1 MKSKEEP
8 NLKHTLSIAALLVAG
23 LSVSAV
29 AGDKPSLSLA
39 DANAVGIHSNSLSA
53 VANSEQVLKLLRSQ
67 GFVNVSQLARDAHG
81 RWSGVATKDGER
93 RMVSVSI
100 PAITESSSTN

>member
-8 NLKHTLSIAALLVAG
+8 NLKNTLSIAALLVAG
-23 LSVSAV
+23 FSVSAM
-29 AGDKPSLSLA
+29 AGDKPSSSVT
-39 DANAVGIHSNSLSA
+39 DTNAVGIHSNSLSSY
-53 VANSEQVLKLLRSQ
+53 ANSEQARNLLRAQ
-67 GFVNVSQLARDAHG
+67 GYVNVSELARDAHG

-100 PAITESSSTN
+100 PTKTEPLSTN